1 MHGAMAD
8 VDHAA
13 PDGAELD
20 DVFDFGDASSGC
32 SDGSDV
38 ALAAGGCVRECALFE
53 SDLEHRLYH
62 LFGTGHVAPE
72 FPLPAVAV
80 REELDPLFPGSF
92 MLDAEPSF
100 HVSDHLAHLLDED
113 ELQES
118 EQDLR
123 LLFSVGG
130 ASCSFSDGGP
140 ALWLDLVQSFAPLG
154 QLVLLAR
161 SICVALQS
169 HIDSACPGVR
179 VWPTAFRS
187 PFPSASAMRQQGC
200 LALEAMDFAL
210 ELPIADGPSLASLV
224 RAVLRAPC
232 ALRGAVARPSGAGFA
247 LALFFAPLEAAER
260 AGLEPPA
267 QSAAVRGNLFVPA
280 VDADVAEAASHIL
293 EEEVQKAPAPRRRRR
308 GR

>member
-1 MHGAMAD
+1 MHD
-8 VDHAA
+8 VGHAA
-13 PDGAELD
+13 FDGDELGAPGSFAVEPDPLEE
-20 DVFDFGDASSGC
+20 VFDFGDAS
-32 SDGSDV
+32 DGSDG
-38 ALAAGGCVRECALFE
+38 ASAAGGCVRDCALFE

-62 LFGTGHVAPE
+62 VFDSQPGLS
-72 FPLPAVAV
+72 
-80 REELDPLFPGSF
+80 PGSF

-140 ALWLDLVQSFAPLG
+140 AFWLDLVQSFAPLG

-187 PFPSASAMRQQGC
+187 PFPSASAMRKQGC